1 MVKQSLVKM
10 VAVDLEKASRLVI
23 GLSSPML
30 W

>member
-10 VAVDLEKASRLVI
+10 VAVDLEKDSRLVI